1 MSKFNNFSTYILIIA
16 LAFIISFIIFYWL
29 SRNNILKLDILCLYF
44 MNIFGFFVGSKLS
57 SLFLNKREFNLINL
71 INSGYSYIGGI
82 LGSILFV
89 FLYCKRYKMNF
100 KSILSYFSIIY
111 PLIYSISK
119 VGCFLN
125 KCCNGNININ
135 ILNLTLSLQLIDVF
149 LMLMLFI
156 ILLLLFK
163 NRKILIISDFLIWFN
178 MIRFLEDYYRDYRNI
193 FIYNVSL
200 KQIICFSLIIIGIIL
215 KYNKKFLYN

>member
-1 MSKFNNFSTYILIIA
+1 MNKIFKFNNFSTYILIIA

-100 KSILSYFSIIY
+100 KNILSYFSIIY

-119 VGCFLN
+119 IGCFLN
-125 KCCNGNININ
+125 KCCNATNQKMPHFR
-135 ILNLTLSLQLIDVF
+135 TRS
-149 LMLMLFI
+149 
-156 ILLLLFK
+156 
-163 NRKILIISDFLIWFN
+163 S
-178 MIRFLEDYYRDYRNI
+178 
-193 FIYNVSL
+193 
-200 KQIICFSLIIIGIIL
+200 
-215 KYNKKFLYN
+215 